1 MAMSQDDCPKCGS
14 GLRPRDETT
23 RSCVACGGI
32 WITKAT
38 YADALADAGGTVALL
53 DELDRVCTPT
63 TYACPTCKV
72 TTLEA
77 SHAKGVELDWCRTC
91 GGIYFDLGELETV
104 KGGSRRK
111 ESAQPAVA
119 RTKSRS
125 VGVMFVDWMVT
136 DLIAS
141 AASAV
146 VDVVLD

>member
-1 MAMSQDDCPKCGS
+1 MSQDPCPKCGS
-14 GLRPRDETT
+14 GLKPRDDSTST
-23 RSCVACGGI
+23 CISCGGI

-63 TYACPTCKV
+63 PYSCPTCKV

-104 KGGSRRK
+104 RGDTR
-111 ESAQPAVA
+111 
-119 RTKSRS
+119 RTKEAPTASASSRTRSAGVTS
-125 VGVMFVDWMVT
+125 VDGMVT
-136 DLIAS
+136 DRIAP
-141 AASAV
+141 AASAGV
-146 VDVVLD
+146 EVGPQ